1 MVWGTFC
8 ALALKPTGNG
18 PKTERLACRGGRYI
32 SGANAGFFALLVRT
46 TREMHAPS
54 LGFRPAF
61 ASDVGSPMVM
71 AVGTER
77 GKRGPFPPRC
87 KTGKSQQPRVASRQR
102 KRRGAIFVRWPVPIG
117 NGPQMERLACRGG
130 YYNTVGSGLF
140 ALILNDLQT
149 YRHRNRGFRPAF
161 APDVGSPM
169 VTAVRTKQGKRGL
182 FPPQAKGK

>member
-102 KRRGAIFVRWPVPIG
+102 KRRGALFMRWPGANQGTAHKWSGWLIAAVDTPSAQATAFLLLPLTWYGRTATEGGVSVP
-117 NGPQMERLACRGG
+117 L
-130 YYNTVGSGLF
+130 S
-140 ALILNDLQT
+140 
-149 YRHRNRGFRPAF
+149 
-161 APDVGSPM
+161 
-169 VTAVRTKQGKRGL
+169 
-182 FPPQAKGK
+182 PQASESPWLRL